1 MEAKSVI
8 EKLGGEVVGF
18 ASLANRGFCKT
29 ENIDIKILKGECKLD
44 SNQFL

>member
-29 ENIDIKILKGECKLD
+29 RNLLYIAGW
-44 SNQFL
+44 SVT